1 MGNPTLTKL
10 LFAGLLVT
18 FVAAT
23 LFSNYATF
31 AIYNNASIDE
41 PYASIFQDIA
51 NQQQNLTAIG
61 NTVKD
66 RNLVTTILNLGQNL
80 VTGTVNVFVVGLNAI
95 GTFFEMIPILGN
107 ILSAISLGLPGLS
120 GLIGLLTLI
129 LGIYVAMKYIQ
140 SVSNKQ
146 DLP

>member
-1 MGNPTLTKL
+1 M
-10 LFAGLLVT
+10 LFA
-18 FVAAT
+18 
-23 LFSNYATF
+23 NYADF
-31 AIYNNASIDE
+31 AILNNASID
-41 PYASIFQDIA
+41 PQYQAIFNNISGQY
-51 NQQQNLTAIG
+51 NNLEGIG

-66 RNLVTTILNLGQNL
+66 RNLVTTILNFGSSAI
-80 VTGTVNVFVVGLNAI
+80 TGTVNVFVVGLTAI

-107 ILSAISLGLPGLS
+107 ILSAISLGIPGLS
-120 GLIGLLTLI
+120 ALITLVILI